1 MRRSLAWVLL
11 AFPVFSF
18 SQDKYPSRPVTFV
31 APFPPG
37 GSVELIG
44 RPLAASLE
52 KTLKQPVLFTNRVGA
67 AGAVGTSYVAASEP
81 DGYRILFNI
90 SSIVVVPE
98 ADKIFDRKPAYTMD
112 QLLPVARVNADPN
125 VLLVRTESPWK
136 TLKEL
141 VDEAKRKPGQLSYS
155 SSGVY
160 GSTHVPAEMFTQA
173 AGIPMRHVPFAGGGP
188 ATNALLGGHVDI
200 HIQNVPGSMAHIRSG
215 KLRPLAVTSAKRADA
230 LPDVPTMKELGVDVD
245 YGVWH
250 GVFVAAKTPPE
261 VVKVIR
267 DAVRVAVADPD
278 FTGALQ
284 KISAAVAYLDLP
296 EFQKFVADETRA
308 MAAVVKRI
316 GRVEEKK

>member
-1 MRRSLAWVLL
+1 MRRLLAWVLL

-37 GSVELIG
+37 GSIELIG

-67 AGAVGTSYVAASEP
+67 AGAVGTSYVASSEP

-112 QLLPVARVNADPN
+112 QLLPVARVNADAN
-125 VLLVRTESPWK
+125 VLLVRAESPWK
-136 TLKEL
+136 SLREL
-141 VDEAKRKPGQLSYS
+141 IDDAKRKPGQLSYS

-215 KLRPLAVTSAKRADA
+215 KLRPLAVTSARRADA

-261 VVKVIR
+261 VIKVIR
-267 DAVRVAVADPD
+267 DAVRMAVADPD
-278 FTGALQ
+278 FVGALQ
-284 KISAAVAYLDLP
+284 KISATVAYLDLP

>member
-1 MRRSLAWVLL
+1 MSRSLAWMLL

-37 GSVELIG
+37 GSIELIG

-52 KTLKQPVLFTNRVGA
+52 KALKQPVLFTNRVGA
-67 AGAVGTSYVAASEP
+67 AGAVGTSYVASSEP

-141 VDEAKRKPGQLSYS
+141 VDEAKKKPGQLSYS

-215 KLRPLAVTSAKRADA
+215 KLRPLAVTSARRADA

>member
-1 MRRSLAWVLL
+1 MRRWLAWVLL

-37 GSVELIG
+37 GSIELIG

-52 KTLKQPVLFTNRVGA
+52 KALKQPVLFTNRVGA
-67 AGAVGTSYVAASEP
+67 AGAVGTSYVASSEP

-112 QLLPVARVNADPN
+112 QLLPVARVNADAN
-125 VLLVRTESPWK
+125 VLLVRAESPWK
-136 TLKEL
+136 SLREL
-141 VDEAKRKPGQLSYS
+141 IDDAKRKPGQLSYS

-215 KLRPLAVTSAKRADA
+215 KLRPLAVTSARRADA

-261 VVKVIR
+261 VIKVIR
-267 DAVRVAVADPD
+267 DAVRMAVADPD

-284 KISAAVAYLDLP
+284 KISATVAYLDLP

>member
-1 MRRSLAWVLL
+1 MRRLLAWVLL

-37 GSVELIG
+37 GSIELIG

-67 AGAVGTSYVAASEP
+67 AGAVGTSYVASSEP

-112 QLLPVARVNADPN
+112 QLLPVARVNADAN
-125 VLLVRTESPWK
+125 VLLVRAESPWK
-136 TLKEL
+136 SLREL
-141 VDEAKRKPGQLSYS
+141 IDDAKRKPGQLSYS

-160 GSTHVPAEMFTQA
+160 G
-173 AGIPMRHVPFAGGGP
+173 

-215 KLRPLAVTSAKRADA
+215 KLRPLAVTSARRADA
-230 LPDVPTMKELGVDVD
+230 LPDVPTMQELGVDVD

-278 FTGALQ
+278 FVGALQ
-284 KISAAVAYLDLP
+284 KISATVAYLDLP

>member
-1 MRRSLAWVLL
+1 MRRLLAWVLL

-67 AGAVGTSYVAASEP
+67 AGAVGTSYVASSEP

-141 VDEAKRKPGQLSYS
+141 VDEAKKKPGQLSYS

-215 KLRPLAVTSAKRADA
+215 KLRPLAVTSARRADA

>member
-1 MRRSLAWVLL
+1 MRRLLAWVLL

-37 GSVELIG
+37 GSIELIG

-52 KTLKQPVLFTNRVGA
+52 KALKQPVLFTNRVGA
-67 AGAVGTSYVAASEP
+67 AGAVGTSYVASSEP

-112 QLLPVARVNADPN
+112 QLLPVARVNADAN
-125 VLLVRTESPWK
+125 VLLVRAESPWK
-136 TLKEL
+136 SLREL
-141 VDEAKRKPGQLSYS
+141 IDDAKRKPGQLSYS

-215 KLRPLAVTSAKRADA
+215 KLRPLAVTSARRADA

-267 DAVRVAVADPD
+267 DAIRMAVADPD

>member
-1 MRRSLAWVLL
+1 MRCLLAWVLL

-37 GSVELIG
+37 GSIELIG

-52 KTLKQPVLFTNRVGA
+52 KALKQPVLFTNRVGA
-67 AGAVGTSYVAASEP
+67 AGAVGTSYVASSEP

-112 QLLPVARVNADPN
+112 QLLPVARVNADAN
-125 VLLVRTESPWK
+125 VLLVRAESPWK
-136 TLKEL
+136 SLREL
-141 VDEAKRKPGQLSYS
+141 IDDAKRKPGQLSYS

-215 KLRPLAVTSAKRADA
+215 KLRPLAVTSARRADA

-245 YGVWH
+245 YGVWY

-261 VVKVIR
+261 VIKVIR
-267 DAVRVAVADPD
+267 DAVRMAVADPD

-284 KISAAVAYLDLP
+284 KISATVAYLDLP

>member
-1 MRRSLAWVLL
+1 MRRWLAWVLL

-37 GSVELIG
+37 GSIELIG

-67 AGAVGTSYVAASEP
+67 AGAVGTSYVASSEP

-98 ADKIFDRKPAYTMD
+98 ADKIFDRQPAYTMD
-112 QLLPVARVNADPN
+112 QLLPVARVNADAN
-125 VLLVRTESPWK
+125 VLLVRAESPWK
-136 TLKEL
+136 SLREL
-141 VDEAKRKPGQLSYS
+141 IDDAKRKPGQLSYS

-308 MAAVVKRI
+308 MAAVVKKI

>member
-1 MRRSLAWVLL
+1 MRGLLAWLLL
-11 AFPVFSF
+11 ALPVFSY
-18 SQDKYPSRPVTFV
+18 SQDRYPSRPVTFV

-37 GSVELIG
+37 GSIELIG

-52 KTLKQPVLFTNRVGA
+52 KALKQPVLFTNRVGA
-67 AGAVGTSYVAASEP
+67 AGAVGTSYVASSEP

-98 ADKIFDRKPAYTMD
+98 ADKIFERKPAYTMD

-125 VLLVRTESPWK
+125 VLLVRTESAWK
-136 TLKEL
+136 SLKEL
-141 VDEAKRKPGQLSYS
+141 IADAKKKPGQLSYS

-173 AGIPMRHVPFAGGGP
+173 AGIQMRHVPFAGGGP

-230 LPDVPTMKELGVDVD
+230 LPEVPTMKELGVDID

-267 DAVRVAVADPD
+267 DAVRMAVADPD
-278 FTGALQ
+278 FVGALQ
-284 KISAAVAYLDLP
+284 KISAAVAYLDMP
-296 EFQKFVADETRA
+296 EFERFVADETRA
-308 MAAVVKRI
+308 MATVVKRI
-316 GRVEEKK
+316 GRIEEKK

>member
-1 MRRSLAWVLL
+1 MRRLLAWVLL

-37 GSVELIG
+37 GSIELIG

-67 AGAVGTSYVAASEP
+67 AGAVGTSYVASSEP

-112 QLLPVARVNADPN
+112 QLLPVARVNADAN
-125 VLLVRTESPWK
+125 VLLVRAESPWK
-136 TLKEL
+136 SLREL
-141 VDEAKRKPGQLSYS
+141 IDDAKRKPGQLSYS

-308 MAAVVKRI
+308 MAAVVKKI

>member
-1 MRRSLAWVLL
+1 MRRLLAWVLL
-11 AFPVFSF
+11 AFPVFSL

-37 GSVELIG
+37 GSIELIG

-52 KTLKQPVLFTNRVGA
+52 KALKQPVLFTNRVGA
-67 AGAVGTSYVAASEP
+67 AGAVGTSYVASSEP

-112 QLLPVARVNADPN
+112 QLLPVARVNADAN
-125 VLLVRTESPWK
+125 VLLVRAESPWK
-136 TLKEL
+136 SLREL
-141 VDEAKRKPGQLSYS
+141 IDDAKRKPGQLSYS

-261 VVKVIR
+261 VIKVIR
-267 DAVRVAVADPD
+267 DAVRMAVADPD

-284 KISAAVAYLDLP
+284 KISATVAYLDLP

>member
-1 MRRSLAWVLL
+1 MRRLLAWVLL

-37 GSVELIG
+37 GSIELIG

-67 AGAVGTSYVAASEP
+67 AGAVGTSYVASSEP

-112 QLLPVARVNADPN
+112 QLLPVARVNADAN
-125 VLLVRTESPWK
+125 VLLVRAESPWK
-136 TLKEL
+136 SLREL
-141 VDEAKRKPGQLSYS
+141 IDDAKRKPGQLSYS

-215 KLRPLAVTSAKRADA
+215 KLRPLAVTSARRADA

-308 MAAVVKRI
+308 MAAVVKKI

>member
-1 MRRSLAWVLL
+1 MRRLLAWVLL

-37 GSVELIG
+37 GSIELIG

-67 AGAVGTSYVAASEP
+67 AGAVGTSYVASSEP

-112 QLLPVARVNADPN
+112 QLLPVARVNTDAN
-125 VLLVRTESPWK
+125 VLLVHAESPWK
-136 TLKEL
+136 SLREL
-141 VDEAKRKPGQLSYS
+141 IDDAKRKPGQLSYS

-215 KLRPLAVTSAKRADA
+215 KLRPLAVTSARRADA

-284 KISAAVAYLDLP
+284 KISATVAYLDLP

>member
-1 MRRSLAWVLL
+1 MRCLLAWMLL

-37 GSVELIG
+37 GSIELIG

-52 KTLKQPVLFTNRVGA
+52 KALKQPVLFTNRVGA
-67 AGAVGTSYVAASEP
+67 AGAVGTSYVASSEP

-112 QLLPVARVNADPN
+112 QLLPVARVNADAN
-125 VLLVRTESPWK
+125 VLLVRAESPWK
-136 TLKEL
+136 SLREL
-141 VDEAKRKPGQLSYS
+141 IDDAKRKPGQLSYS

-215 KLRPLAVTSAKRADA
+215 KLRPLAVTSARRADA

-261 VVKVIR
+261 VIKVIR
-267 DAVRVAVADPD
+267 DAVRMAVADPD

-284 KISAAVAYLDLP
+284 KISATVAYLDLP

>member
-1 MRRSLAWVLL
+1 MRCLLAWVLL

-37 GSVELIG
+37 GSIELIG

-52 KTLKQPVLFTNRVGA
+52 KALKQPVLFTNRVGA
-67 AGAVGTSYVAASEP
+67 AGAVGTSYVASSEP

-112 QLLPVARVNADPN
+112 QLLPVARVNADAN
-125 VLLVRTESPWK
+125 VLLVRAESPWK
-136 TLKEL
+136 SLREL
-141 VDEAKRKPGQLSYS
+141 IDDAKRKPGQLSYS

-215 KLRPLAVTSAKRADA
+215 KLRPLAVTSARRADA

-267 DAVRVAVADPD
+267 EAVRVAVADPD

-284 KISAAVAYLDLP
+284 KISATVAYLDLP

>member
-1 MRRSLAWVLL
+1 MRCLLAWMLL

-37 GSVELIG
+37 GSIELIG

-52 KTLKQPVLFTNRVGA
+52 KALKQPVLFTNRVGA
-67 AGAVGTSYVAASEP
+67 AGAVGTSYVASSEP

-112 QLLPVARVNADPN
+112 QLLPVARVNADAN
-125 VLLVRTESPWK
+125 VLLVRAESPWK
-136 TLKEL
+136 SLREL
-141 VDEAKRKPGQLSYS
+141 IDDAKRKPGQLSYS

-215 KLRPLAVTSAKRADA
+215 KLRPLAVTSARRADA

-261 VVKVIR
+261 VIKVIR
-267 DAVRVAVADPD
+267 DAVRMAVADPD

-284 KISAAVAYLDLP
+284 KISATVAYLDLP

-308 MAAVVKRI
+308 MAAVVKKI

>member
-1 MRRSLAWVLL
+1 MRRWLAWVLL

-18 SQDKYPSRPVTFV
+18 AQDKYPSRPVTFV

-37 GSVELIG
+37 GSIELIG

-52 KTLKQPVLFTNRVGA
+52 KTLRQPVLFTNRVGA
-67 AGAVGTSYVAASEP
+67 AGAVGTSYVASSEP

-112 QLLPVARVNADPN
+112 QLLPVARVNADAN
-125 VLLVRTESPWK
+125 VLLVRAESPWK
-136 TLKEL
+136 SLQEL
-141 VDEAKRKPGQLSYS
+141 IDDAKRKPGQLAYS

-215 KLRPLAVTSAKRADA
+215 KLRPLAVTSARRADA
-230 LPDVPTMKELGVDVD
+230 LPGVPTMKELGVDVD

-261 VVKVIR
+261 VVRVIR

-278 FTGALQ
+278 FVGALQ
-284 KISAAVAYLDLP
+284 RISATVAYLDLP
-296 EFQKFVADETRA
+296 EFQKFVADETLA

>member
-1 MRRSLAWVLL
+1 MRRLLAWVLL

-37 GSVELIG
+37 GSIELIG

-52 KTLKQPVLFTNRVGA
+52 KALKQPVLFTNRVGA
-67 AGAVGTSYVAASEP
+67 AGAVGTSYVASSEP

-112 QLLPVARVNADPN
+112 QLLPVARVNADAN
-125 VLLVRTESPWK
+125 VLLVRAESPWK
-136 TLKEL
+136 SLREL
-141 VDEAKRKPGQLSYS
+141 IDDAKRKPGQLSYS

-173 AGIPMRHVPFAGGGP
+173 AGIPMRHGP

-215 KLRPLAVTSAKRADA
+215 KLRPLAVTSARRADA

-261 VVKVIR
+261 VIKVIR
-267 DAVRVAVADPD
+267 DAVRMAVADPD

-284 KISAAVAYLDLP
+284 KISATVAYLDLP
-296 EFQKFVADETRA
+296 EFQKFVADETRT

>member
-1 MRRSLAWVLL
+1 
-11 AFPVFSF
+11 
-18 SQDKYPSRPVTFV
+18 
-31 APFPPG
+31 
-37 GSVELIG
+37 
-44 RPLAASLE
+44 
-52 KTLKQPVLFTNRVGA
+52 
-67 AGAVGTSYVAASEP
+67 
-81 DGYRILFNI
+81 
-90 SSIVVVPE
+90 
-98 ADKIFDRKPAYTMD
+98 
-112 QLLPVARVNADPN
+112 
-125 VLLVRTESPWK
+125 
-136 TLKEL
+136 
-141 VDEAKRKPGQLSYS
+141 
-155 SSGVY
+155 
-160 GSTHVPAEMFTQA
+160 
-173 AGIPMRHVPFAGGGP
+173 
-188 ATNALLGGHVDI
+188 
-200 HIQNVPGSMAHIRSG
+200 MAHIRSG
-215 KLRPLAVTSAKRADA
+215 KLRPLAVTSARRADA

>member
-1 MRRSLAWVLL
+1 MRRLLAWVLL

-37 GSVELIG
+37 GSIELIG

-52 KTLKQPVLFTNRVGA
+52 KALKQPVLFTNRVGA
-67 AGAVGTSYVAASEP
+67 AGAVGTSYVASSEP

-112 QLLPVARVNADPN
+112 QLLPVARVNADAN
-125 VLLVRTESPWK
+125 VLLVRAESPWK
-136 TLKEL
+136 SLREL
-141 VDEAKRKPGQLSYS
+141 IDDAKRKPGQLSYS

-215 KLRPLAVTSAKRADA
+215 KLRPLAVTSARRADA

>member
-1 MRRSLAWVLL
+1 MRRWLAWVLL
-11 AFPVFSF
+11 ALPVFSF

-37 GSVELIG
+37 GSIELIG

-67 AGAVGTSYVAASEP
+67 AGAVGTSYVANSEP

-98 ADKIFDRKPAYTMD
+98 ADKIFDRRPAYTMD
-112 QLLPVARVNADPN
+112 QLLPVARVNADAN
-125 VLLVRTESPWK
+125 VLLVRAESPWK
-136 TLKEL
+136 SLQEL
-141 VDEAKRKPGQLSYS
+141 IDDAKRKPGQLSYS

-215 KLRPLAVTSAKRADA
+215 KLRPLAVTSARRADA

-308 MAAVVKRI
+308 MAAVVKKI

>member
-1 MRRSLAWVLL
+1 MRCLLAWVLL

-37 GSVELIG
+37 GSIELIG

-52 KTLKQPVLFTNRVGA
+52 KALKQPVLFTNRVGA
-67 AGAVGTSYVAASEP
+67 AGAVGTSYVASSEP

-112 QLLPVARVNADPN
+112 QLLPVARVNADAN
-125 VLLVRTESPWK
+125 VLLVRAESPWK
-136 TLKEL
+136 SLREL
-141 VDEAKRKPGQLSYS
+141 IDDAKRKPGQLSYS

-200 HIQNVPGSMAHIRSG
+200 HIRSEEH
-215 KLRPLAVTSAKRADA
+215 TS
-230 LPDVPTMKELGVDVD
+230 ELQSQSNLVC
-245 YGVWH
+245 
-250 GVFVAAKTPPE
+250 
-261 VVKVIR
+261 R
-267 DAVRVAVADPD
+267 
-278 FTGALQ
+278 L
-284 KISAAVAYLDLP
+284 LL
-296 EFQKFVADETRA
+296 
-308 MAAVVKRI
+308 
-316 GRVEEKK
+316 EKKKKK